1 MIRKCFV
8 MQLNRGAEEEYR
20 RRHNPIWKEL
30 EETLRAHG
38 VDNYSIFLHPETR
51 QLFAYAEIEEE
62 ARWNAIAQTPV
73 CRRWWNHMAGL
84 MQVEAIIRRARSNS
98 GRCSTWSEN
107 ALRVS
112 LALLLRRY
120 CSAQMDSSLSR

>member
-20 RRHNPIWKEL
+20 RRHDPIWNEL

-38 VDNYSIFLHPETR
+38 VHNYSIFLHPETR

-62 ARWNAIAQTPV
+62 ARWNAIASD
-73 CRRWWNHMAGL
+73 AGL
-84 MQVEAIIRRARSNS
+84 PTLVGSHGRSYAGKCGQFAML
-98 GRCSTWSEN
+98 GRTPGDVP
-107 ALRVS
+107 L
-112 LALLLRRY
+112 
-120 CSAQMDSSLSR
+120 

>member
-1 MIRKCFV
+1 MLMIRKCFV

-20 RRHNPIWKEL
+20 RRHDPIWNEL

-38 VDNYSIFLHPETR
+38 VHNYSIFLHPETR

-73 CRRWWNHMAGL
+73 CRRWWDHMAGL
-84 MQVEAIIRRARSNS
+84 MQVNADNS
-98 GRCSTWSEN
+98 PCSVEV
-107 ALRVS
+107 RE
-112 LALLLRRY
+112 
-120 CSAQMDSSLSR
+120 MFHFE